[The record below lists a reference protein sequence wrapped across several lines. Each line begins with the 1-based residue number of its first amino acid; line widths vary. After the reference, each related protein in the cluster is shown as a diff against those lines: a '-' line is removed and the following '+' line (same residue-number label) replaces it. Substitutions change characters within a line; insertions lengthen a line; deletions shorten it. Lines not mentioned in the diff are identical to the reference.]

1 MSPPTPAITRRVL
14 AYLSDHPRP
23 TAVELAIACSTTA
36 DVAARVAK
44 IHKIRL
50 SPPQGRKLPRLL
62 LTREEYFAG
71 GKANDDHI
79 LETHEEL
86 MLHFRDF
93 CRARGVPWRVGMT
106 EALERWMRSNVK
118 RVVVDR
124 DAAGD
129 ANNPGV
135 LVPERTDEA
144 VQLLLHSLRR

>member
-1 MSPPTPAITRRVL
+1 MSPPTPAVTRRVL

-23 TAVELAIACSTTA
+23 TAAELAIACATKA
-36 DVAARVAK
+36 EIAARVAK

-50 SPPQGRKLPRLL
+50 SPPQRRTLPRLL

-71 GKANDDHI
+71 GKQNDEHI

-86 MLHFRDF
+86 MLHFREF
-93 CRARGVPWRVGMT
+93 ARARGIPWRVAMT
-106 EALERWMRSNVK
+106 EAMERWMRSNVK
-118 RVVVDR
+118 RVVVDQ
-124 DAAGD
+124 DAAGN
-129 ANNPGV
+129 AHNPGV

>member
-14 AYLSDHPRP
+14 AYLSDHHRP
-23 TAVELAIACSTTA
+23 TAAELAIACATTA

-50 SPPQGRKLPRLL
+50 ANPQAKTLPRLL

-71 GKANDDHI
+71 GKANDDHV
-79 LETHEEL
+79 LNTHEDL
-86 MLHFRDF
+86 MLHFREF
-93 CRARGVPWRVGMT
+93 CHARGIPWRVGMT
-106 EALERWMRSNVK
+106 EAMERWMRSNVK

-129 ANNPGV
+129 ASQPGV
-135 LVPERTDEA
+135 LVPERVDEA
-144 VQLLLHSLRR
+144 AQLLLHSLRR